1 MPEIEKLI
9 EAFED
14 PSVIELMINDDA
26 GVFVER
32 AGAKV
37 ERLDLKPAQQDI
49 LAFVR
54 GVVGA
59 PEEFG
64 ARRPYADLTATD
76 GSRIHVISPPLVRGL
91 TVTVRKRPTSRPT
104 LRQLVDGGTLT
115 DNCAGFLDYCVQQ
128 KMNILVVGGTSSGKT
143 TLLAALAALTN
154 PEERILILED
164 TPELTLPETH
174 KHAIYMRTRLR
185 DASGSPDVTLR
196 ELVINT
202 LRMRPDRVIV
212 GETRGPEAA
221 DMLQAMNV
229 GTDGFL
235 TTLHAN
241 SAREAIGRLETLV
254 LQAGIDMPLKAIRQ
268 NIVSALDFI
277 VFLSR
282 LADGSRRIVQIAEVT
297 GLEVETVSMADL
309 FVLDLR
315 RGAGGL
321 ECNLRAAGTIPR
333 FYERLRRQG
342 VEPPLQFFRNDP
354 DS

>member
-9 EAFED
+9 AAFAD
-14 PSVIELMINDDA
+14 PGVIELMINDDA

-32 AGAKV
+32 AGARM

-54 GVVGA
+54 AAVGA

-64 ARRPYADLTATD
+64 PRRPYADLTATD
-76 GSRIHVISPPLVRGL
+76 GSRIHVISPPLVKGL
-91 TVTVRKRPTSRPT
+91 TVTVRKRPARRPT
-104 LRQLVDGGTLT
+104 LRDLVDGGTLT
-115 DNCAGFLDYCVQQ
+115 DNCAGFLDYCIQQ

-143 TLLAALAALTN
+143 TLLAALAARVN
-154 PEERILILED
+154 PEERVLILED
-164 TPELTLPETH
+164 TPELTLPDTH
-174 KHAIYMRTRLR
+174 KHAIFMRTRLR
-185 DASGSPDVTLR
+185 DAAGSPDVTLR

-241 SAREAIGRLETLV
+241 SAREAISRLETLV

-277 VFLSR
+277 VFLAR

-297 GLEVETVSMADL
+297 GLEIETISMADL

-321 ECNLRAAGTIPR
+321 AGELRAAGTIPR

-342 VEPPLQFFRNDP
+342 VEPPLQFFRND
-354 DS
+354 S

>member
-1 MPEIEKLI
+1 MPEIEKLV

-14 PSVIELMINDDA
+14 PAVIELMINDDG
-26 GVFVER
+26 GVYVER
-32 AGAKV
+32 PGARI
-37 ERLDLKPAQQDI
+37 ERLDVRPVAQDI

-54 GVVGA
+54 GVVGS

-64 ARRPYADLTATD
+64 PRRPYADLTATD
-76 GSRIHVISPPLVRGL
+76 GSRVHVISPPLVKGL
-91 TVTVRKRPTSRPT
+91 TVTVRKRPARRPT
-104 LRQLVDGGTLT
+104 MRQLVDGGTLS
-115 DNCAGFLDYCVQQ
+115 DKCAGFLDYCVRQ

-143 TLLAALAALTN
+143 TLLAALASLVS
-154 PEERILILED
+154 PEERVLILED

-174 KHAIYMRTRLR
+174 KHVIYMRTRLR
-185 DASGSPDVTLR
+185 DSAGSPDVTLR

-241 SAREAIGRLETLV
+241 SAREAISRLETLV

-268 NIVSALDFI
+268 NIVSALDFV
-277 VFLSR
+277 VFLTR
-282 LADGSRRIVQIAEVT
+282 LADGSRRVVQVAEVT

-309 FVLDLR
+309 FTLDLR

-321 ECNLRAAGTIPR
+321 QGELKPAGTIPR

-342 VEPPLQFFRNDP
+342 QEPPLEFFRP

>member
-14 PSVIELMINDDA
+14 PSVIELMINEDGSVYA
-26 GVFVER
+26 ER
-32 AGAKV
+32 AGARM
-37 ERLDLKPAQQDI
+37 ERVDARPGPQDV
-49 LAFVR
+49 LTFGR

-64 ARRPYADLTATD
+64 PRRPYADLTATD
-76 GSRIHVISPPLVRGL
+76 GSRIHVISPPLVKGL
-91 TVTVRKRPTSRPT
+91 TVTVRKRPTRRPS
-104 LRQLVDGGTLT
+104 LKQLVEGQTLT
-115 DNCAGFLDYCVQQ
+115 PSAAGFLEYCVQQ
-128 KMNILVVGGTSSGKT
+128 KMNILVVGGTSSGKS
-143 TLLAALAALTN
+143 TLLAALMALI
-154 PEERILILED
+154 PPAERILILED
-164 TPELTLPETH
+164 TPELTLPPTH
-174 KHAIYMRTRLR
+174 QHALYLRTRLR
-185 DASGSPDVTLR
+185 DAGGSPDVTLR

-229 GTDGFL
+229 GQDGMM

-241 SAREAIGRLETLV
+241 SAREELGRLETLV

-268 NIVSALDFI
+268 NIVSALDFV

-282 LADGSRRIVQIAEVT
+282 LADGSRRVVQVSEVT

-309 FVLDLR
+309 FLLDLR
-315 RGAGGL
+315 RGPGGL
-321 ECNLRAAGTIPR
+321 EGSLRATGAGPR

-342 VEPPLQFFRNDP
+342 IEPPLQFFRND
-354 DS
+354 S

>member
-1 MPEIEKLI
+1 MPEIEKLVA
-9 EAFED
+9 AFED
-14 PSVIELMINDDA
+14 PGVVELMINDDG

-32 AGAKV
+32 AGAKLV
-37 ERLDLKPAQQDI
+37 RVDAKPAPQDI

-64 ARRPYADLTATD
+64 PRRPYADLTATD
-76 GSRIHVISPPLVRGL
+76 GSRVHVISPPLVKGL
-91 TVTVRKRPTSRPT
+91 TVTVRKRPASRPT

-115 DNCAGFLDYCVQQ
+115 DKSAGFLDFCVRQ
-128 KMNILVVGGTSSGKT
+128 KMNVMVVGGTSSGKT
-143 TLLAALAALTN
+143 TLLAALAAVAD
-154 PEERILILED
+154 PEERVLVLED

-174 KHAIYMRTRLR
+174 KHVLYMRTRLR
-185 DASGSPDVTLR
+185 DAAGSPDVTLR
-196 ELVINT
+196 DLVLNT

-241 SAREAIGRLETLV
+241 SAREAISRLETLV

-268 NIVSALDFI
+268 NIVSALDFV
-277 VFLSR
+277 VFLAR
-282 LADGSRRIVQIAEVT
+282 LADGSRRVVQIAEVT

-309 FVLDLR
+309 FVLELR
-315 RGAGGL
+315 RGDGGL
-321 ECNLRAAGTIPR
+321 NGRLRAAGTMPR
-333 FYERLRRQG
+333 FYDRLRRQG
-342 VEPPLQFFRNDP
+342 FEPPLHFF
-354 DS
+354 